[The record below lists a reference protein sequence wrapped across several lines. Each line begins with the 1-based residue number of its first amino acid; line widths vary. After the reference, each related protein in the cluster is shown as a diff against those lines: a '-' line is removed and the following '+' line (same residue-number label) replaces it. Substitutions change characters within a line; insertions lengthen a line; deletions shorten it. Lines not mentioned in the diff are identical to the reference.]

1 MSFDDVYS
9 YDEMMIVSYFVVSL
23 GVDEVEKF
31 MYKMMEG
38 ISRNVDVLTNDDM
51 RKCAFW
57 VE

>member
-1 MSFDDVYS
+1 MMCTP

-31 MYKMMEG
+31 MYKTMEG
-38 ISRNVDVLTNDDM
+38 ISRKVDVLTNDDM
-51 RKCAFW
+51 RKCAVW